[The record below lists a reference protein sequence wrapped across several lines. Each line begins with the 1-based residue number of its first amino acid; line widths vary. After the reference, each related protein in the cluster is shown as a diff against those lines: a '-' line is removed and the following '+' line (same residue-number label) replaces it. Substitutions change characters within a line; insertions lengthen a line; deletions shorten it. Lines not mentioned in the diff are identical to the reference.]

1 MREPLQ
7 VTARRAAALGNRQ
20 KQLPGKPLREG
31 TALTRAEGETAAQG
45 NGLSS
50 RTREPRPPMRKGTV
64 FKRAPGN
71 RGAKEPNSRVERGTA
86 QSDLLPPRA
95 HPQVV
100 VRAKVLAWEVSC
112 GKETGKRSQ
121 TSYYLVRFPSA
132 ADLLPGTT

>member
-1 MREPLQ
+1 
-7 VTARRAAALGNRQ
+7 
-20 KQLPGKPLREG
+20 
-31 TALTRAEGETAAQG
+31 
-45 NGLSS
+45 
-50 RTREPRPPMRKGTV
+50 MRKGTV